1 MYSYIAYGLGIQS
14 EIPIPEFISAEAG
27 CDVTLTIDRDS
38 SPSDYLSEKMLAQEW
53 GLSLNRQQ
61 AVFYVKDAGVFLIQG
76 GRKIVVVPIAEA
88 TQKQI
93 RLYLVGTI
101 MAILLYQREF
111 LVLHASVANING
123 NAIAILGESGQGKSS
138 TAAAFYRKGYYILTD
153 DVAPVT
159 LAKGP
164 ATITP
169 GFPQIKLCQ
178 KTAEAL
184 GYDFDSLD
192 VINSPKQKRGHR
204 LKPISSAPL
213 PIGRIYVLYDD
224 EEFKIEPLTPKESVI
239 ELVRHSRPTTLYHS
253 GDTNHFFQCVT
264 LAKEYGVYRLG
275 RPRNLTLLPEIVKL
289 VEENLSSQLT
299 KALA

>member
-1 MYSYIAYGLGIQS
+1 MYSYIAYGLSFQS
-14 EIPIPEFISAEAG
+14 ELAIPEFIPGQGG
-27 CDVTLTIDRDS
+27 CDAQIIIKKDS
-38 SPSDYLSEKMLAQEW
+38 TPKDYLAEEYLCQEW
-53 GLSLNRQQ
+53 ALKVHQQ
-61 AVFYVKDAGVFLIQG
+61 EAFLYVKDTGIFLIQRG
-76 GRKIVVVPIAEA
+76 HKIVVVPTENA
-88 TQKQI
+88 TEKGI
-93 RLYLVGTI
+93 RLYLVGTV
-101 MAILLYQREF
+101 MSILLYQRQF

-123 NAIAILGESGQGKSS
+123 SAVAFLGESGEGKSS
-138 TAAAFYRKGYYILTD
+138 TAAAFYRKGYDILTD

-169 GFPQIKLCQ
+169 GFPQIKLCR

-204 LKPISSAPL
+204 FKPNSLAPL
-213 PIGRIYVLYDD
+213 PIGRIYVLYEDT
-224 EEFKIEPLTPKESVI
+224 ELKIERFTSKESVI
-239 ELVRHSRPTTLYHS
+239 ELLRHSRPITLYHS

-264 LAKEYGVYRLG
+264 LAKECGVYRLG
-275 RPRNLTLLPEIVKL
+275 RPRDLALLPETVKL

-299 KALA
+299 EAIA